1 MSLLRSSAAAVI
13 YLLRHGQSTTNA
25 LGLLVG
31 RSDPALTDHGR
42 RQAKSLHGWLDGVER
57 VLTSPLQRA
66 RETAAI
72 AVPTIEATVDHAFI
86 EVDYGDLDG
95 TPLADVSQ
103 EQWRAFEADH
113 SEPLGNGESLLAVD
127 QRVHTRL
134 EELANGTDA
143 LLHDPDCH
151 LLIVSHV
158 SPIKSALTWAM
169 GVHGATAWRM
179 RIDNGGLSV
188 VGARRGTP
196 TLVRA
201 NVVPPLVE
209 G

>member
-1 MSLLRSSAAAVI
+1 VWSIAVAMI
-13 YLLRHGQSTTNA
+13 YLVRHGQSTTNA

-31 RSDPALTDHGR
+31 RSDPQLTDHGR
-42 RQAKSLHGWLDGVER
+42 RQAASLVGWLDGVER

-66 RETAAI
+66 RETAAL
-72 AVPTIEATVDHAFI
+72 AVPTVEAHVDHAFI

-95 TPLADVSQ
+95 TPLVDVT
-103 EQWRAFEADH
+103 EAQWHAFESDH
-113 SEPLGNGESLLAVD
+113 AHPLGNGESLWSVD
-127 QRVHTRL
+127 QRVHARL
-134 EELANGTDA
+134 DELAAEPDS
-143 LLHDPDCH
+143 LLHDPERH

-169 GVHGATAWRM
+169 GVHGSAAWRM
-179 RIDNGGLSV
+179 RIDNGGVSV
-188 VGARRGTP
+188 IGSRRGTA

-201 NVVPPLVE
+201 NVVPPLAE

>member
-1 MSLLRSSAAAVI
+1 MPVLWSMVVAVI
-13 YLLRHGQSTTNA
+13 YLVRHGQSTTNA

-42 RQAKSLHGWLDGVER
+42 RQARSLHGWLDGVER

-66 RETAAI
+66 RETAAL
-72 AVPTIEATVDHAFI
+72 AMPHLEAEVDHAFI

-95 TPLADVSQ
+95 TPLDQVSD
-103 EQWRAFEADH
+103 EQWRAFESDH
-113 SEPLGNGESLLAVD
+113 THPLGNGESLQAVD
-127 QRVHTRL
+127 ERVHARL
-134 EELANGTDA
+134 NALAADTTS
-143 LLHDPDCH
+143 LLHDPDRH
-151 LLIVSHV
+151 VLIVSHV

-169 GVHGATAWRM
+169 GVDGSAAWRM
-179 RIDNGGLSV
+179 RIDNGAVSV
-188 VGARRGTP
+188 IGARRGTA

-201 NVVPPLVE
+201 NVVPPLAQ